1 MGSDLPQSAVVDFL
15 KIATV
20 ANQSSLSYYAV
31 LALSNYSPLKMF
43 LKVLYHT
50 LGYCSVFY

>member
-1 MGSDLPQSAVVDFL
+1 MLTMHFSKHKNYKFYDNSLTKPMFL
-15 KIATV
+15 
-20 ANQSSLSYYAV
+20 Y
-31 LALSNYSPLKMF
+31 

>member
-1 MGSDLPQSAVVDFL
+1 MGVKDGSEKGRGIANKFERFL
-15 KIATV
+15 G
-20 ANQSSLSYYAV
+20 
-31 LALSNYSPLKMF
+31 